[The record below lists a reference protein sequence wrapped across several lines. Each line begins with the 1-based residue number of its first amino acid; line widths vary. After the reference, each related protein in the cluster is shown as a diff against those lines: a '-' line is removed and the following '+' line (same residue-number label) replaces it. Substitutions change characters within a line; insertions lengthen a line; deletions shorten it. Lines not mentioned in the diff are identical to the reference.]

1 MQEFLTKLAELY
13 ATAPSFFNWMA
24 LAVPTAFGGVFMG
37 GYWLASEFRSGAMN
51 SQAAQIKLLEAQL
64 SITKQ
69 SASNASTAVVDAKQE
84 ADILR
89 LAPPNDENRNRLD
102 RLLSTAVTESKVVV
116 IMLHTTGS
124 LAKAIA
130 SRKELDVP
138 ALEYKPQVPF
148 DIIKTNETRAVP
160 QYELDQTP
168 R

>member
-1 MQEFLTKLAELY
+1 
-13 ATAPSFFNWMA
+13 
-24 LAVPTAFGGVFMG
+24 MG
-37 GYWLASEFRSGAMN
+37 GYWLASEFRSGAVN

-130 SRKELDVP
+130 SRKEMEVP
-138 ALEYKPQVPF
+138 ALEYKPQVPI
-148 DIIKTNETRAVP
+148 DIIKTNEAQTVP
-160 QYELDQTP
+160 QYELGQTP